1 MDTRT
6 RESLDV
12 PEVAP
17 IADYD
22 WEAAAR
28 RRPGRNECERVILH
42 VDQSVEA
49 RISSTRYYGREA
61 TARIPKPQV
70 GARHQEFAL
79 RPRAVRRRTPR
90 WRLGLL
96 AVSFAVFLVGTGV
109 VTPVLINSA
118 VTGVETAVGRAEA
131 EQAQLAAE
139 TAALEAQISSLSSP
153 QRVAEE
159 AAHLGLVPAN
169 EVSYLSSGTPL
180 LASEGDTEVAG
191 R

>member
-1 MDTRT
+1 
-6 RESLDV
+6 
-12 PEVAP
+12 
-17 IADYD
+17 
-22 WEAAAR
+22 
-28 RRPGRNECERVILH
+28 
-42 VDQSVEA
+42 
-49 RISSTRYYGREA
+49 
-61 TARIPKPQV
+61 
-70 GARHQEFAL
+70 
-79 RPRAVRRRTPR
+79 
-90 WRLGLL
+90 LL
-96 AVSFAVFLVGTGV
+96 AVSFALFLVGTGV